1 MAERPQ
7 RTSSNLKLQQL
18 GGSDGSDTAFQPTN
32 KRGGERKREPALQEQ
47 LDSSFRVRRSEQ
59 LQVGF
64 FLFFFVKFERCTW
77 VEMKNAPQPHKVYI
91 KTFVS
96 KIRRHFMAVWLENL
110 KLQRVCKVFL
120 KAQNILVPQR
130 FWIKRL
136 FLGFS
141 VGVFTIALR
150 LSYACVLRS
159 NSCRRVTRLNSKKV
173 GVRGRVKYTGT
184 IWQRRTWKRLSAHN
198 KARFSKVGPWRCTH
212 AICINR
218 LCGFV
223 WKCAHWLHFWSNCH
237 FILFYIFFPGSGN
250 NFMKMHIGVLETNQ
264 PTSRA
269 LWSLSSESMIACGF
283 SDLSSLQFHAVC
295 REIAYSSKMIIFRTP
310 ARFFLCFT
318 AESVGL
324 FKSKH
329 PSFLGV
335 WVTLPAWCSY
345 FL

>member
-1 MAERPQ
+1 MVLTQHSSQQTNVEGRGNGSQ
-7 RTSSNLKLQQL
+7 RCRNSWIPPLGLEEASSCKL
-18 GGSDGSDTAFQPTN
+18 DF
-32 KRGGERKREPALQEQ
+32 
-47 LDSSFRVRRSEQ
+47 FC
-59 LQVGF
+59 F
-64 FLFFFVKFERCTW
+64 FLWSLSVAHEWKW
-77 VEMKNAPQPHKVYI
+77 MKNAPQPHKVYI

-173 GVRGRVKYTGT
+173 GVRGRVKYSRI

-264 PTSRA
+264 PTNQPSTLESVIWKHDCVWF
-269 LWSLSSESMIACGF
+269 LWSELITVPCGVQG
-283 SDLSSLQFHAVC
+283 DRLQ
-295 REIAYSSKMIIFRTP
+295 
-310 ARFFLCFT
+310 LQND
-318 AESVGL
+318 
-324 FKSKH
+324 
-329 PSFLGV
+329 
-335 WVTLPAWCSY
+335 Y
-345 FL
+345 F